1 MNAINRND
9 LCPCGSGK
17 KYKKCCYLIA
27 SNVIPL
33 RPGSLTSHEASHDAA
48 NDDTPTPVN
57 PASDVLAAIKQA
69 LAQQEF
75 ASAQEVDAFVQA
87 FTKHKN
93 ETGNP
98 DFQGLSPHQMH
109 HMLTRPFEAPEVLV
123 FNTHPSGVEQAPIMR
138 LFQMLVEA
146 IGDEGLKATARG
158 NLPQKFSREAAQR
171 YWGPNE
177 YARKT
182 RFGGINKEED
192 FFDLHVVRIVA
203 EMAKLV
209 RRVKGKFVLTATY
222 RKVLKQG
229 GLPSLYMSLFRC
241 YVQEF
246 NWDYRSRG
254 REHPFFQQSFAF
266 TLYLLQ
272 QFGRTE
278 RPSRFYE
285 DRFIQAFPMLLDDL
299 HDAILGAEREIR
311 MYYGYRVLAD
321 FAAFMGLATR
331 RPLSDDLTPEY
342 EIEALPLVFELV
354 EFR

>member
-9 LCPCGSGK
+9 PCPCGSGK
-17 KYKKCCYLIA
+17 KYKKCCYLTA
-27 SNVIPL
+27 SNIIPL
-33 RPGSLTSHEASHDAA
+33 RPGSLISYEAA
-48 NDDTPTPVN
+48 NEDTPTPVN

-75 ASAQEVDAFVQA
+75 ASAKEVDAFVQA
-87 FTKHKN
+87 FTKQKN

-98 DFQGLSPHQMH
+98 DFQGLSSHQMH
-109 HMLTRPFEAPEVLV
+109 HMLTWPFDAPETLV
-123 FNTHPSGVEQAPIMR
+123 FNTQPSGVEEAPIMR

-146 IGDEGLKATARG
+146 IGDEGLKATAKG
-158 NLPQKFSREAAQR
+158 NLPQKFCREAAQR
-171 YWGPNE
+171 FWGENQH
-177 YARKT
+177 ARKT
-182 RFGGINKEED
+182 RFGGINREED
-192 FFDLHVVRIVA
+192 FFDLHVVRVVA

-241 YVQEF
+241 YAREF

-254 REHPFFQQSFAF
+254 NEHPFFQQSFAF

-278 RPSRFYE
+278 RQARFYG
-285 DRFIQAFPMLLDDL
+285 DRFIQAFPMLLDEL

-311 MYYGYRVLAD
+311 MYYGYRVLAN
-321 FAAFMGLATR
+321 FAEFMGLATR
-331 RPLSDDLTPEY
+331 RRLSDDMTPEY
-342 EIEALPLVFELV
+342 AVKALPLVFELV
-354 EFR
+354 EFHL

>member
-1 MNAINRND
+1 MIAINRND
-9 LCPCGSGK
+9 PCPCGSGK
-17 KYKKCCYLIA
+17 KYKKCCYL
-27 SNVIPL
+27 
-33 RPGSLTSHEASHDAA
+33 TTHDAA
-48 NDDTPTPVN
+48 NDDTTAPVN
-57 PASDVLAAIKQA
+57 PASDALAAIKQA

-75 ASAQEVDAFVQA
+75 DSAQEVDAFIQA
-87 FTKHKN
+87 FTKQQN
-93 ETGNP
+93 EAGNP
-98 DFQGLSPHQMH
+98 DFQGLSPYQMH
-109 HMLTRPFEAPEVLV
+109 HLLTRPFDAPDVLV
-123 FNTHPSGVEQAPIMR
+123 FNTQPSGVEVTPIMR

-146 IGDEGLKATARG
+146 IGDKGLKATAMG
-158 NLPQKFSREAAQR
+158 NLPQKFSREAALR
-171 YWGPNE
+171 YWGE
-177 YARKT
+177 QEHARRT
-182 RFGGINKEED
+182 RYGGINREED

-203 EMAKLV
+203 EMAKLI

-254 REHPFFQQSFAF
+254 PEHPFFQQSFAF

-278 RPSRFYE
+278 RPTRFYE

-311 MYYGYRVLAD
+311 IHYRYRVLTD
-321 FAAFMGLATR
+321 FAAFLGLVTLQR
-331 RPLSDDLTPEY
+331 LSDDLMPEY
-342 EIEALPLVFELV
+342 AVIALPLVFELV
-354 EFR
+354 EFRYLGSHKAMSMH